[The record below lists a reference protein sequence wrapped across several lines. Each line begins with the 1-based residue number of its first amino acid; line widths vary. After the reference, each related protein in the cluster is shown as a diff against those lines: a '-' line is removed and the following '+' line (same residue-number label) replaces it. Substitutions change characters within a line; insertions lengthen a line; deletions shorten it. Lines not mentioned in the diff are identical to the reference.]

1 MPHEFKKV
9 SDKSNHL
16 FSGFDFSL
24 LESSSF
30 KEDSVRE
37 ELIVPILKALG
48 YGSSG
53 KNKIHRSKT
62 VNHPF
67 VKVGTKKRK
76 LTNFPDY
83 LLEVEGKYAW
93 VLDAKAPDEE
103 IKTGGHNE
111 N

>member
-1 MPHEFKKV
+1 MN
-9 SDKSNHL
+9 DKSKH
-16 FSGFDFSL
+16 FFADFDFSL
-24 LESSSF
+24 LESPGF

-48 YGSSG
+48 YASSG
-53 KNKIHRSKT
+53 KNKIHRSKA

-83 LLEVEGKYAW
+83 LLEVEGKYTW